1 MNKRTL
7 SFAIQMD
14 IVTSM
19 NISGDSTFALG
30 LEAQSRGH
38 DLWYYTPDKLSF
50 NENKITARGQ
60 SLQLFDKRDAFFKT
74 GDFETRALDEFDVI
88 MMRQDPPF
96 DMSYITATH
105 ILEHLPAD
113 TMVVNNPAEVR
124 NAPEKLL
131 VTHYPDLLPPTLI
144 SQDCDT
150 IHAFR
155 ANHKDIIV
163 KPLFG
168 NGGAGVFRIQPSD
181 QNLNSLLEMFF
192 SNSHEPVIV
201 QAYLP
206 AVRDGDKRV
215 ILINGE
221 PVGAVNRIPNE
232 GEARSNFHAGGTATA
247 AQLTARDKHI
257 CATIGPELKRRGLLF
272 VGIDIIGDY
281 LTEINVTSPTG
292 IREIQRL
299 SDIDIATLTI
309 DAIEQQH
316 PFHVSNSIARE
327 VCD

>member
-1 MNKRTL
+1 MTTKHL

-14 IVTSM
+14 PVAGID
-19 NISGDSTFALG
+19 IAGDSTFALG

-38 DLWYYTPDKLSF
+38 NLWYYTPDKLSF
-50 NENKITARGQ
+50 HEGKITARGQ
-60 SLQLFDKRDAFFKT
+60 SLQLFDLSDAFFKT
-74 GDFETRALDEFDVI
+74 GPVETRSLDEFDVVL
-88 MMRQDPPF
+88 MRQDPPF
-96 DMSYITATH
+96 DMAYITATH
-105 ILEHLPAD
+105 ILERLPAS

-131 VTHYPDLLPPTLI
+131 VTHYPDLLPATLI
-144 SQDCDT
+144 SRDNDA

-155 ANHKDIIV
+155 AKHKDIIV

-168 NGGAGVFRIQPSD
+168 NGGAGVFRIQPND

-192 SNSHEPVIV
+192 VNSREPIMV
-201 QAYLP
+201 QAFLP

-215 ILINGE
+215 ILVNGE
-221 PVGAVNRIPNE
+221 PVGAVNRIPND
-232 GEARSNFHAGGTATA
+232 GEARSNFHVGGTAAPT
-247 AQLTARDKHI
+247 QLTTRDKHL

-272 VGIDIIGDY
+272 VGIDIIGGY

-299 SDIDIATLTI
+299 SGIDIAALTI

-316 PFHVSNSIARE
+316 PMHTSNINAR
-327 VCD
+327 